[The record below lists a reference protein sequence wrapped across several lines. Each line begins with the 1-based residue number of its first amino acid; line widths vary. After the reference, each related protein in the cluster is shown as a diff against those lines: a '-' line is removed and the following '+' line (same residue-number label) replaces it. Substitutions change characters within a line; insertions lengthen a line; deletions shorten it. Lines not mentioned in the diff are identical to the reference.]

1 MNCAEF
7 QKTLPDY
14 LEGERSADE
23 SAHVRHCEQCS
34 GLVADLKAISE
45 QARMLQAT
53 EEPSPRV
60 WNSIEIVLRQEGL
73 IRQPQREPV
82 RVARPA
88 GFWRAAWLAPL
99 AAGFALTFGVLY
111 YTQRPTPE
119 VAKAPTDTVT
129 ATDQTQ
135 QTAQDPTPQAAAMD
149 EASDQR
155 VLDLVAS
162 RQPAMRADYAANLT
176 TVNNYIRDARMGVDA
191 DPNDE
196 EAQRSLMEAYQQK
209 EMVYDMALD
218 HSLP

>member
-7 QKTLPDY
+7 QKSLPDY
-14 LEGERSADE
+14 LEGQRSADE

-60 WNSIEIVLRQEGL
+60 WNSIEIALRQEGL

-82 RVARPA
+82 RVTRPA
-88 GFWRAAWLAPL
+88 RFWRAAWLAPL
-99 AAGFALTFGVLY
+99 AAGFALTFGILY
-111 YTQRPTPE
+111 YTQRP
-119 VAKAPTDTVT
+119 APTVAT
-129 ATDQTQ
+129 APPEAVAAPAQNQQATQ
-135 QTAQDPTPQAAAMD
+135 IAGAQGAGMD

-155 VLDLVAS
+155 VLDLVGS
-162 RQPAMRADYAANLT
+162 REPAMRADYAANLT
-176 TVNNYIRDARMGVDA
+176 TVNNYIRDAKMGVEA